1 MKKILL
7 VLWLSMPLLLNAQY
21 GFHFEKSGNLLFRDW
36 SAGNFFNSQIS
47 GANHLSLM
55 VNNPYF
61 IPNSFLCNIE
71 YGQRLKKRSANLGL
85 GYGLLT
91 FDEFNIHLIKLNL
104 SKDLGNFKIGGT
116 CFLSWFDTG
125 VFDDFDYDIGGINL
139 WTSYQNEK
147 SQALFLMQYVHPGT
161 VLIEPNEMRI
171 AFTHKLTDR
180 IDLYGDLN
188 HFLQRGF
195 SAKIAVDLN
204 INDQVSLGSGFALNG
219 KEVFF
224 SFIYNAGSRLRLRT
238 NGSLSSPMGADLWA
252 DGLLKLN

>member
-1 MKKILL
+1 MKKLL
-7 VLWLSMPLLLNAQY
+7 FVLWLSMPLILNAQY

-47 GANHLSLM
+47 NADHLSLM
-55 VNNPYF
+55 VNQPYF
-61 IPNSFLCNIE
+61 VPTAFLSNFE
-71 YGQRLKKRSANLGL
+71 YGKRLEKRSANLGF
-85 GYGLLT
+85 GYGL
-91 FDEFNIHLIKLNL
+91 FAYDAFNSHLIKLNL

-116 CFLSWFDTG
+116 YFLSWIDAE
-125 VFDDFDYDIGGINL
+125 VFDHFQYDFGGINL
-139 WTSYQNEK
+139 WTSYQNKK

-161 VLIEPNEMRI
+161 ILIEPNEMRI

-204 INDQVSLGSGFALNG
+204 INDRVSLGSGFALNG

-224 SFIYNAGSRLRLRT
+224 SFIYNAGSKLRLRT

-252 DGLLKLN
+252 DGLLKIN

>member
-1 MKKILL
+1 MKKFLL
-7 VLWLSMPLLLNAQY
+7 VLWLSIPILLHAQY

-47 GANHLSLM
+47 SGNHLSLM
-55 VNNPYF
+55 VNYPYF
-61 IPNSFLCNIE
+61 IANAFLSNIE
-71 YGQRLKKRSANLGL
+71 YGKRLKKSSANLGL
-85 GYGLLT
+85 GYGLLAY
-91 FDEFNIHLIKLNL
+91 DVFNSHMIKLNL
-104 SKDLGNFKIGGT
+104 AKDLGSFKIGST
-116 CFLSWFDTG
+116 YFLSWIDDE
-125 VFDDFDYDIGGINL
+125 VFDDFDYNIGGINL

-147 SQALFLMQYVHPGT
+147 SQALFLMQYVHPGAI
-161 VLIEPNEMRI
+161 LLEPNEMRV

-180 IDLYGDLN
+180 LNLYGDLN

-204 INDQVSLGSGFALNG
+204 INERVSLGSGFALNG

-252 DGLLKLN
+252 DGLLKLK